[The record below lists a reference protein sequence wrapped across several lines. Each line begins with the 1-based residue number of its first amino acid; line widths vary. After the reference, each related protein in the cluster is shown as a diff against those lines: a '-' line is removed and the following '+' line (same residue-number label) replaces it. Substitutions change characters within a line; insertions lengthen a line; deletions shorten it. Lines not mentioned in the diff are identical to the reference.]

1 MRSREQSPARFMVG
15 GGLGSPGPDAVTA
28 FPVVALVSSA
38 AASETLAR
46 VLAPLPPGFPAAV
59 LAMHAGPPDADREQA
74 RLLGDRIALPVSL
87 ARAGSELR
95 PGHVLLLPSGRQPL
109 LGADQRLRLV
119 DVYSVPSDRPP
130 VGQLPSPD
138 LLLHTL
144 AVALGPRAIA
154 VLLSGGR
161 QPGTLGAQAVQGYG
175 GRSLVRGR
183 PPEVDGATAADFDG
197 PPPPPLTLD
206 AIAFTL
212 CRLCNPPQP
221 PRGT

>member
-1 MRSREQSPARFMVG
+1 MVG
-15 GGLGSPGPDAVTA
+15 GGLGSPGPDVATA
-28 FPVVALVSSA
+28 FPVVVLVSSA

-46 VLAPLPPGFPAAV
+46 VLAPLPSDFPGAV
-59 LAMHAGPPDADREQA
+59 LAMHAGPPDTEREQA
-74 RLLGDRIALPVSL
+74 RVLGQRIALPVTL
-87 ARAGSELR
+87 ARAGSVLR
-95 PGHVLLLPSGRQPL
+95 PGNVLLLPSGRQPL
-109 LGADQRLRLV
+109 LGADQRVRLV

-130 VGQLPSPD
+130 VGQVPSPD

-161 QPGTLGAQAVQGYG
+161 QPGTLGAQAVRGYG

-183 PPEVDGATAADFDG
+183 PPALDGGRAAEVDG

-206 AIAFTL
+206 AIASAL
-212 CRLCNPPQP
+212 LRLCNPQR